1 VPEWPDSIRQ
11 VLDRLPD
18 APGCYRYFD
27 AAGELLYVGKA
38 VSLRSRVRSYFQ
50 PSAQHPPKT
59 RAMLN
64 ELTRI
69 DFIEVGS
76 EVEALIL
83 ESNLIKEH
91 KPRFNILLRDDKSF
105 PYLKLTTQDPFPRVN
120 LVRRPRPDGSA
131 FYGPFLPASHAWR
144 TLRMLPK
151 FFQVANCRVPFDGKQ
166 RPCLY
171 YHLDQCLAPCAGKA
185 DPVEYADRV
194 GEARLFLEGRHD
206 ELESVIRQRMQRCS
220 EQQDY
225 ERAAHYR
232 DMLRSLSY
240 LAEKQGMITLGE
252 VAIDFW
258 AEYRERDRA
267 ALEVFQMRAGKV
279 INRRE
284 FTFPEAPPVEQF
296 YDQLVPQ
303 FYAQEIPPPEIVL
316 PRAPNDRELLEAYL
330 RQRSNAAVS
339 IRSAVQGE
347 RRRFLDIVATNAQHA
362 FEARF
367 RQGHN
372 FGVEVL
378 DQLRD
383 LVGLDEAP
391 YRIEGFDISHT
402 QGVDTRAS
410 LVVFEAGRPQKSEYR
425 LYVLR
430 GIEPGDDY
438 AALRQ
443 AVGRR
448 LRRLKQSGK
457 RLPDLMLIDGG
468 AGQLAAAHEAA
479 VAVGCDQPMIAI
491 AKRFEELYFVG
502 RSEPLRLERS
512 DPLLFLLQQIRDESH
527 RFANTKH
534 RQARGK
540 SMRRSRLHQIP
551 GVGAIIA
558 RRLLSQFGSVEGVL
572 AASFEALRAAVGP
585 ARAEKIHG
593 ALHPAGDQVDL
604 VDGPN

>member
-1 VPEWPDSIRQ
+1 
-11 VLDRLPD
+11 
-18 APGCYRYFD
+18 
-27 AAGELLYVGKA
+27 
-38 VSLRSRVRSYFQ
+38 
-50 PSAQHPPKT
+50 
-59 RAMLN
+59 MLN
-64 ELTRI
+64 ELTRV

-258 AEYRERDRA
+258 AEYREGDRA

-316 PRAPNDRELLEAYL
+316 PRAPSDRELLEAYL

-339 IRSAVQGE
+339 IRSTVQGE

-402 QGVDTRAS
+402 QGVDARAS

-425 LYVLR
+425 LYALR

-448 LRRLKQSGK
+448 LSRLKQGGK
-457 RLPDLMLIDGG
+457 KLPDLMLIDGG

-479 VAVGCDQPMIAI
+479 VAAGCDQPMIAI

-527 RFANTKH
+527 RFANTRH

-572 AASFEALRAAVGP
+572 AASFEALSAAVGP
-585 ARAEKIHG
+585 ARAQKIHG
-593 ALHPAGDQVDL
+593 ALHPAGDQVD
-604 VDGPN
+604 GPN